1 MTVPSSACCLQDYG
15 KYGVTNMD
23 DKQKLFRLIKQVS
36 FQVKHATA
44 TTATLWQLWCLNLC
58 CQGTSEAWQQF

>member
-1 MTVPSSACCLQDYG
+1 MAVSGCTCCLQDYG

-44 TTATLWQLWCLNLC
+44 MGAIPWQLMVSLSLLPRPR
-58 CQGTSEAWQQF
+58 

>member
-1 MTVPSSACCLQDYG
+1 
-15 KYGVTNMD
+15 MD

-44 TTATLWQLWCLNLC
+44 MGAIPWQLMVSLSLLPRPR
-58 CQGTSEAWQQF
+58 